1 MKTAAQLGLARC
13 HICGALDEVKNEHC
27 YRCDA
32 KLHLRKPN
40 SIARS
45 WALLIAAILLYIP
58 ANTLPMMTV
67 TSLGQDDPST
77 ILAGVLQLINL
88 GMWPIALV
96 IFVAS
101 IFIPVLK
108 LVALAWLLISVQN
121 NSTSRLKE
129 RVRIYGIVD
138 WVGRW
143 SMVDVYVVA
152 VLAAL
157 VQLGDLIQITANAG
171 ITMFGAVVIL
181 SVLAA
186 EAFDPR
192 LIWDIVETEDNE

>member
-27 YRCDA
+27 YRCGA

-40 SIARS
+40 SIIRS
-45 WALLIAAILLYIP
+45 WALLIAAALLYIP

-67 TSLGQDDPST
+67 TSLGQDEPST
-77 ILAGVLQLINL
+77 ILAGVLQLIDL
-88 GMWPIALV
+88 GMWPIAMV

-108 LVALAWLLISVQN
+108 LVALAWLLVSVQN
-121 NSTSRLKE
+121 NSKKRLRE
-129 RVRIYGIVD
+129 RIRIYGIVD

-192 LIWDIVETEDNE
+192 LIWDIVGTEDNE